1 VQTRIRTIAKVLV
14 VLALSHCNVPHHC
27 AAEMQSLFNGRDLEG
42 WSGDEKVWLVRDG
55 QIRGSTVDNPVAEN
69 TFLVWQGGDVA
80 DFRLTYKARLE
91 GDNNSG
97 VQYRS
102 ALKDPKTW
110 KVVGYQADMHTN
122 PEYVAMLYSEGT
134 GRAIVATR
142 GQKVVVDAESGK
154 PEVVDQTTEVTPV
167 DISQW
172 HEYEI
177 LARGNH
183 LIHYLDGKVAVD
195 IVDNHKEKVD
205 KGIVALQVHAGP
217 PMTVFFKDIQ
227 LETFPKQSG
236 EAENER

>member
-1 VQTRIRTIAKVLV
+1 MLTRIRTISKLFV
-14 VLALSHCNVPHHC
+14 VLALAHCDVPTRC
-27 AAEMQSLFNGRDLEG
+27 MAETQSLFNGRDLEG
-42 WSGDEKVWLVRDG
+42 WSGDEKVWSVRDG
-55 QIRGSTVDNPVAEN
+55 QICGSSVDNPVAEN
-69 TFLVWQGGDVA
+69 TFLVWQGGEVA

-102 ALKDPKTW
+102 KLKDPKTW
-110 KVVGYQADMHTN
+110 KVVGYQADIHPN
-122 PEYVAMLYSEGT
+122 PEYAAMLYSEGT

-154 PEVVDQTTEVTPV
+154 PEVVGQTTAVTPV

-172 HEYEI
+172 QEYTI

-195 IVDNHKEKVD
+195 IVDNHQD
-205 KGIVALQVHAGP
+205 RLNKGIVALQVHAGP
-217 PMTVFFKDIQ
+217 PMTVYFKDIQ
-227 LETFPKQSG
+227 LETFPEQSA
-236 EAENER
+236 EAENKR